1 MCQSQFVS
9 LCRETEII
17 TRKFTPLDV
26 KLSFD
31 KAKAMALAPR
41 SGKAYND
48 GVFYDK
54 RINYK
59 IFREVLIPRLSRDSK
74 ISIDDLLNILSL
86 DT

>member
-17 TRKFTPLDV
+17 TRKFTPLDA

-41 SGKAYND
+41 SGREFNE
-48 GVFYDK
+48 GVLYDK

-59 IFREVLIPRLSRDSK
+59 VFREVLIPCLSRDTS
-74 ISIDDLLNILSL
+74 ISIDNLLNILSL